1 MFTRSNK
8 MKYCS
13 KCKKLYNND
22 TLTHCADCSRRLI
35 SDPHYSS
42 PVRLVTAN
50 GFEFERIRAA
60 IDSAEIPYSYQ
71 EAKNDTGIQILN
83 SAPPENCDIFVPLN
97 AYRDAVDILIGIG
110 ALNDV
115 PVELSEQDINK
126 LKDDTKK
133 AKEEELP
140 EDKAR
145 LIRILSIIA
154 FLIVLAGVA
163 FATDALTGWIKSLIG
178 M

>member
-1 MFTRSNK
+1 

-22 TLTHCADCSRRLI
+22 TMTHCADCSRKLI

-71 EAKNDTGIQILN
+71 ESKNDTGIQILN
-83 SAPPENCDIFVPLN
+83 SAPPENCDIFVPIS
-97 AYRDAVDILIGIG
+97 AYQKSVEILIGIG
-110 ALNDV
+110 ALDE
-115 PVELSEQDINK
+115 PPEEFSEEDIER
-126 LKDDTKK
+126 LRSEAKK
-133 AKEEELP
+133 AQEDEMP
-140 EDKAR
+140 EGKAR
-145 LIRILSIIA
+145 LIRLLTIIV
-154 FLIVLAGVA
+154 FLLVLVGVT
-163 FATDALTGWIKSLIG
+163 FLTDALTGSKGLSVCKKII
-178 M
+178 